1 MIRNWLR
8 IFTFQLRQNKLFT
21 ALNILGLSIGISGLL
36 FAILYWNDETAYDA
50 WNPKKDST
58 YLVVNDLGDMNKWAV
73 SSAPTGPTL
82 LQFTKDVQSY
92 VYFSGYGSDKV
103 TVGKKAETVEKTLS
117 AQANFFSFFPFEFV
131 EGNPQ
136 TALRDESA
144 VAISEALARRFFG
157 DEKALGKRMTFGK
170 QTYTVQ
176 GVYRVPGKSSVAPDL
191 VANTIEQRL
200 REAKDDWGN
209 FSYNLLLQIDDPSAV
224 PSVKKA
230 FDTMYYENRTKK
242 YAKAAGLTPEEFIK
256 KEGRENP
263 VILEKLADARL
274 HSIVQGYP
282 EGTGNYRFL
291 MVMMALS
298 ILILVLSIVNYVNMT
313 TANALSRAREVGVRK
328 VLGSTR
334 SGIVWQFLMEAAI
347 LTAFAILLSLAI
359 VELALPYYNDFL
371 QKQLSLSGTLFALEL
386 VGIFTI
392 VVAIAGIF
400 PAIYVSKFQT
410 LKVLKGNFGRSR
422 NGMWL
427 RNGML
432 VLQFAIASF
441 FIVGSNIVN
450 EQINYMS
457 TKDLGFRG
465 DQVLQVTFRN
475 DYDWH
480 DSLYIQKINTRM
492 AFVKERIARIDGVK
506 GVAAG
511 AFNFEGGATSSSSF
525 SYNNTEVQGEN
536 MATDFGM
543 FDILSVDV
551 VKGRDLSPKFA
562 SDTVESILVNET
574 ALRMMREPNPIG
586 KVVKWNNYQLRIVG
600 IAKDFHTNSMTAPIK
615 PMVFMH
621 FKTVDWMAG
630 NANRFYIRIDPEKTE
645 LVVAGLEKLWKTM
658 VSPGYPFEYDFVD
671 KVYART
677 YRSFVLQR
685 NLFLLLNIT
694 VIVIALFGLF
704 ALASYSM
711 ERRMKEIAIR
721 KTLGADTK
729 SLLMALS
736 KQYLVFCGIGFI
748 LAFFPTRI
756 VLSEWL
762 NDFAYRID
770 ITFVPFLAGFLVL
783 TALTLLIVLVRAY
796 RATRVDVLKYLKY
809 E

>member
-8 IFTFQLRQNKLFT
+8 IFIYQLRQNKLFT
-21 ALNILGLSIGISGLL
+21 ALNILGLSIGISGLV
-36 FAILYWNDETAYDA
+36 FAILYYNDETAYNA
-50 WNPKKDST
+50 WNPNKDNT
-58 YLVVNDLGDMNKWAV
+58 YLVINDLGDMNKWPV
-73 SSAPTGPTL
+73 SSAPAGPTL
-82 LQFTKDVQSY
+82 MQFTKEVQAY
-92 VYFSGYGSDKV
+92 TYFTGYGNDKV
-103 TVGKKAETVEKTLS
+103 TVGKKSETVANTLA
-117 AQANFFSFFPFEFV
+117 AQANFFAFFPFEFI

-136 TALRDESA
+136 TALRDETS
-144 VAISEALARRFFG
+144 VAISESLAHRFFG
-157 DEKALGKRMTFGK
+157 DGKVLGRQMTVGREVF
-170 QTYTVQ
+170 TIQ
-176 GVYRVPGKSSVAPDL
+176 GVYRIPGKSSIAPDL
-191 VANTIEQRL
+191 VVNTMEKRL
-200 REAKDDWGN
+200 VEGKDDWGN
-209 FSYNLLLQIDDPSAV
+209 YSYNLLIRIDDPSALPTV
-224 PSVKKA
+224 GKA
-230 FDTMYYENRTKK
+230 FDAMNYENRTKK
-242 YAKAAGLTPEEFIK
+242 YAKAEGLTPEEYIK

-291 MVMMALS
+291 VVMMTLS

-313 TANALSRAREVGVRK
+313 TANAVSRAREVGVRK

-347 LTAFAILLSLAI
+347 LILFSILLSLAI

-371 QKQLSLSGTLFALEL
+371 QKQLSLSGSLFALEL
-386 VGIFTI
+386 LGIFI
-392 VVAIAGIF
+392 VVVAVAGIF
-400 PAIYVSKFQT
+400 PAVYVSKFQT

-450 EQINYMS
+450 EQIHYMS

-475 DYDWH
+475 DFDWR
-480 DSLYIQKINTRM
+480 DSLYIKKINARM
-492 AFVKERIARIDGVK
+492 AFIKERITAIDGVK

-525 SYNNTEVQGEN
+525 IYHDQEIQGDN

-543 FDILSVDV
+543 FDILSIDV
-551 VKGRDLSPKFA
+551 VKGRDLSPKFS
-562 SDTVESILVNET
+562 SDTIESILVNET

-600 IAKDFHTNSMTAPIK
+600 IAKDFHTVSMTTPIK

-645 LVVAGLEKLWKTM
+645 SIVSSLETLWKTK
-658 VSPGYPFEYDFVD
+658 VSPGYDFEYDFVD

-677 YRSFVLQR
+677 YHSFVLQR
-685 NLFLLLNIT
+685 NLFMLLNIT

-736 KQYLVFCGIGFI
+736 KQYLVFCAIGFVI
-748 LAFFPTRI
+748 AFFPTRI
-756 VLSEWL
+756 VLAEWL
-762 NDFAYRID
+762 KDFAYRID
-770 ITFVPFLAGFLVL
+770 ITFVPFLAGFVSL
-783 TALTLLIVLVRAY
+783 TVLTLLIVLVRAY